1 MTLDELYTRRK
12 DLIKLLN
19 DTIDYRKKL
28 SRLLPKAEREYRQ
41 AMSVM
46 MVKLHNGEVEDI
58 DKVAWTSCY
67 DLAKGLNA
75 DLMFERDTHKYMMD
89 TVQEKIYSVKLELR
103 TIESDIESYRKGNV

>member
-12 DLIKLLN
+12 ELIKLLN

-28 SRLLPKAEREYRQ
+28 SRLLPSAEREYRQ

-103 TIESDIESYRKGNV
+103 VIESDIESYRKGNV